1 MSKEN
6 KQVATTTVETID
18 DSSLDNINKLNK
30 DAFDQA
36 AETLKK
42 EHTDMLVGDAKE
54 ILQFTTYFNLY
65 KYAALRKSR
74 KYADAAKKAA
84 ADSLVLLEDVKAGKF
99 TKNEWKAKLEE
110 MKKNERETQ
119 SAADKEY
126 KDKINEIDSKFK
138 SLCLWSYNWVF
149 DRR

>member
-138 SLCLWSYNWVF
+138 SLCLWNYSWVL

>member
-138 SLCLWSYNWVF
+138 SLCLWNYNWVF

>member
-99 TKNEWKAKLEE
+99 TKNEWKTKLEE

-138 SLCLWSYNWVF
+138 SLCLWNYNWVF

>member
-6 KQVATTTVETID
+6 KQVATATVETID

-138 SLCLWSYNWVF
+138 SLCLWNYNWVF

>member
-6 KQVATTTVETID
+6 KQVATTTIETID

-138 SLCLWSYNWVF
+138 SLCLWNYNWVF